1 MSTPSNVPPPAARSS
16 SPSATTEQ
24 EDGEKP
30 GLFQSHGWLT
40 PVVVIVSIVVLFAAM
55 FALTWGA
62 GGGEVFGS

>member
-1 MSTPSNVPPPAARSS
+1 VSTPSNVPAPADRSPSS
-16 SPSATTEQ
+16 SEPQGQ
-24 EDGEKP
+24 EAGEKA

-40 PVVVIVSIVVLFAAM
+40 PVVVIVSIVVLFVAM